1 MKLIN
6 TISIFALLTI
16 INFSCV
22 QDDDYSVPASI
33 GQEENAN
40 LNQLLAEIENGSAD
54 LMTISQLKNF
64 FVEGEVNEIESN
76 LVVKGYVSSS
86 DYTGNFYKEFYMQ
99 DEIENPTAG
108 IKVSIN
114 QVDSY
119 NQFNVGREV
128 YVKLQGL
135 SIGETNS
142 GDGVIAIGG
151 GANEYGD
158 ELSEITENN
167 AATCILRSSN
177 TYSLVPLA
185 LNLSEI
191 NDMHIGIY
199 VSGLSAQ
206 FASSLGG
213 LTYVDPQEDYDT
225 QRDLES
231 CVDSGT
237 LILETSAFSSFNDKM
252 LPVDGS
258 GTITGIITK
267 DYFGDNRVMMLNTT
281 DDVNFDSSRCDPLF
295 SDDFS
300 SNNLNNWTVVN
311 VEGEQI
317 WEITPYGNPAPSAKM
332 SGFSGGSNVN
342 EDWLITSQI
351 DLSSLSTVT
360 LNFQSVVRYS
370 GPSLQVYISS
380 DYSGGNP
387 SLDGN
392 WEELSVV
399 LDTDDS
405 SWSSWTDSGNV
416 DLSSYAGSNVYIGFK
431 YISTGSNSATYEIDN
446 VLVTGE

>member
-6 TISIFALLTI
+6 TISIFAFLTI

-54 LMTISQLKNF
+54 LMTISQLKSF

-108 IKVSIN
+108 IKVSLN

-158 ELSEITENN
+158 ELSESLQTDMVAGCVGEGVAVKFMAHRKIAGDLPVPEDVLDAKVKKGDNTEVS
-167 AATCILRSSN
+167 AMYALATSLCYELRDSFIAGEKAGAKSKEMDKYHKRFSN
-177 TYSLVPLA
+177 FISFMMDNFETEMVVMASRIAMQQYKLVPKQQKI
-185 LNLSEI
+185 ERF
-191 NDMHIGIY
+191 DEY
-199 VSGLSAQ
+199 
-206 FASSLGG
+206 
-213 LTYVDPQEDYDT
+213 
-225 QRDLES
+225 
-231 CVDSGT
+231 
-237 LILETSAFSSFNDKM
+237 FN
-252 LPVDGS
+252 
-258 GTITGIITK
+258 
-267 DYFGDNRVMMLNTT
+267 R
-281 DDVNFDSSRCDPLF
+281 
-295 SDDFS
+295 
-300 SNNLNNWTVVN
+300 
-311 VEGEQI
+311 
-317 WEITPYGNPAPSAKM
+317 YGR
-332 SGFSGGSNVN
+332 
-342 EDWLITSQI
+342 L
-351 DLSSLSTVT
+351 
-360 LNFQSVVRYS
+360 
-370 GPSLQVYISS
+370 
-380 DYSGGNP
+380 
-387 SLDGN
+387 
-392 WEELSVV
+392 V
-399 LDTDDS
+399 LD
-405 SWSSWTDSGNV
+405 
-416 DLSSYAGSNVYIGFK
+416 A
-431 YISTGSNSATYEIDN
+431 
-446 VLVTGE
+446 